1 MILPRLKK
9 LLIKNNIVPKNITV
23 NDNFLKLGLIDSFTF
38 MNLIS
43 IIEKNFQVT
52 FSKKEL
58 SFNNFNSLKKIE
70 KVINEKK

>member
-9 LLIKNNIVPKNITV
+9 LLIKNNIVPKNIKV